1 MVRKGMESR
10 KVQKTGVSTITVSLP
25 KEWVSANKLKAGDQV
40 NVEVQ
45 TDGSLV
51 IDPKERKK
59 GGPVRSVVLVE
70 RDEPTE
76 HLTRKLIGAYLAGF
90 NIIEVRSKDRMDLDT
105 KHAVKDFARLV
116 IGPEVIEETSNSVVM
131 HDLSDPV
138 ELPQKKCVRRM
149 HLIVESMHRD
159 AITAF
164 DTEDVG
170 LANDVIDRDQDVDR
184 LYWMTVKQFNLIQK
198 DRSLADKIGVDIY
211 DSMSLMLVA
220 RMMER
225 IGDHAEKIAKHA
237 ADGLQKAPEKDIV
250 QIKKLSEEALDI
262 LAKSV
267 EAFFL
272 HDIHAS
278 NKAIDRAAKLARE
291 AEAMMPSMQ
300 SSANKGAVAKTSILD
315 SIIRT
320 TMYSADIAEL
330 AINDGMRLEKT

>member
-1 MVRKGMESR
+1 MESR

-59 GGPVRSVVLVE
+59 GEPVRSVVQVE

-90 NIIEVRSKDRMDLDT
+90 NIIEVRSKERMGLDT

-159 AITAF
+159 AVTAF
-164 DTEDVG
+164 DNGDEG
-170 LANDVIDRDQDVDR
+170 LAKDVIDRDQDVDR

-225 IGDHAEKIAKHA
+225 IGDHAEKIAKLA
-237 ADGLQKAPEKDIV
+237 VGTLEQRASEKDMARV
-250 QIKKLSEEALDI
+250 KKLSEEALDV
-262 LAKSV
+262 LARSV

-272 HDIHAS
+272 HDINAS
-278 NKAIDRAAKLARE
+278 NNTIDRALKLAQD
-291 AEAMMPSMQ
+291 AGALMPALQ
-300 SSANKGAVAKTSILD
+300 VSANKGAAIKASFLD

-320 TMYSADIAEL
+320 IMYSADIAEL